1 MGNGDGDVLWDNGR
15 RQAGRERCQREWLD
29 ATQLAVDVD
38 ECAPRFASLLVVADE
53 TNKVCAVYIE
63 DGTGR
68 V

>member
-1 MGNGDGDVLWDNGR
+1 MGNRSGDVVRHTGR
-15 RQAGRERCQREWLD
+15 GQAGRERCQREWLD